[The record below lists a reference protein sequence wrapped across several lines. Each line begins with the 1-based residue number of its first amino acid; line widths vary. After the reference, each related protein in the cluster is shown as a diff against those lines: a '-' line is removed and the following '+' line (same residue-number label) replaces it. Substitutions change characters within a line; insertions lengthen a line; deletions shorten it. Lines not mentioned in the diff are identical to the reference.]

1 MDNLS
6 ESLETDP
13 EISQEGNIPSQ
24 SNDIGTDGIGTSS
37 VSTNNSNLN
46 EDETASSSYVPETP
60 ETQERDQDQE
70 SAISTSSYEIPPCE
84 ELNIASSSIPDT
96 SEHSSIH
103 DNGILEIPTSSY
115 NLNPDSSSTHVD
127 SVPTSSYEDQVI
139 LEQNVSTS
147 YDVPISMPR
156 LDETSSQNFV
166 TESSD
171 RRNEPTSYFRE
182 ATASYYGSTHQ
193 DPNSRLIEDPQEEV
207 TPSYYGTNTR
217 DITAEASQSYFA
229 PEEATPSYASHNQVS
244 PSYYDPPPE
253 GEASQSYYS
262 AQESERT
269 EQSSQNMEAS
279 QSFYQEDELRLRQRG
294 EATPTYSD
302 RYPVEYAS
310 TNSPLERHD
319 LVESSVPAPRPTER

>member
-1 MDNLS
+1 MDSLS
-6 ESLETDP
+6 ENLETDP

-127 SVPTSSYEDQVI
+127 AVPTSSYEDQII

-147 YDVPISMPR
+147 YEVPISMPG

-182 ATASYYGSTHQ
+182 ATTSYYGSVHQ
-193 DPNSRLIEDPQEEV
+193 DPNSRLVEDPQEEV
-207 TPSYYGTNTR
+207 TPSYYETNPQ
-217 DITAEASQSYFA
+217 DITSEASQSYFA
-229 PEEATPSYASHNQVS
+229 PEEATPSYTS

-262 AQESERT
+262 TQDPERT
-269 EQSSQNMEAS
+269 GQSSQNMEAS

-302 RYPVEYAS
+302 RYPVEYSS
-310 TNSPLERHD
+310 TDSPLERHD
-319 LVESSVPAPRPTER
+319 LVESSVPATRPTER